1 MISSSLGGDLLLSG
15 TPLVDGWKMVTS
27 WCFSSSWLL
36 QDTIGLPHSLLSQQ
50 FPLALILLEVV
61 FLIMAWAIHGPVPM
75 SGPVS
80 LHIFAVG
87 VMYLTESS
95 APVVIHLEH

>member
-1 MISSSLGGDLLLSG
+1 MIFSSLGGDLLLSG
-15 TPLVDGWKMVTS
+15 TPLVDGRKMLMI
-27 WCFSSSWLL
+27 WCFSSSSSLL
-36 QDTIGLPHSLLSQQ
+36 DSIGLPHTLLSQQ

-61 FLIMAWAIHGPVPM
+61 LLIMAWAIHGPGPM